1 MFSDLA
7 RDDVFRIET
16 ARLWLRW
23 PKAADAPAIRRYA
36 GDLNVA
42 RWMSVIPHPYPPEA
56 ADGYILNARAQN
68 AAGNALEMVITT
80 LKNPRE
86 AIGGIG
92 LSRRPAGLTLGYL
105 FGVEHWGQGYATE
118 AARAMVGAA
127 FSLSAVD
134 RLHSG
139 ADVDNARS
147 LRVLDK
153 LGFAISGH
161 AEEYTEALGA
171 TRMVAKAAL
180 TREAWLAR
188 RAAFAAK
195 AMGARGA
202 RAAEAQ

>member
-23 PKAADAPAIRRYA
+23 PKVADAPAIRRYA
-36 GDLNVA
+36 GDMQVA
-42 RWMSVIPHPYPPEA
+42 RWMSVIPHPYPLEA
-56 ADGYILNARAQN
+56 AEAFILHARAQN
-68 AAGNALEMVITT
+68 AEGTALEMVVTT

-92 LSRRPAGLTLGYL
+92 LSRRPYGLMLGYL
-105 FGVEHWGQGYATE
+105 FGPEHWGQGYATE
-118 AARAMVGAA
+118 AARAMVEAA
-127 FSLSAVD
+127 FTLTAVD

-139 ADVDNARS
+139 ANVDNARS
-147 LRVLDK
+147 LNVLAKAGFDDIG
-153 LGFAISGH
+153 LG
-161 AEEYTEALGA
+161 EEYSEVLRAS
-171 TRMVAKAAL
+171 RPIRRVAM

-188 RAAFAAK
+188 KAAFAAK

-202 RAAEAQ
+202 KAAEAQ

>member
-36 GDLNVA
+36 GDLKVA

-56 ADGYILNARAQN
+56 ADGFILNARANN
-68 AAGNALEMVITT
+68 AQGTALEMVVTT
-80 LKNPRE
+80 LKNPRD
-86 AIGGIG
+86 AIGGVG
-92 LSRRPAGLTLGYL
+92 LSRRPTGLMLGYL
-105 FGVEHWGQGYATE
+105 FAPEHWGQGYATE

-127 FSLSAVD
+127 FALTQIE

-139 ADVDNARS
+139 ADVDNAAS
-147 LRVLDK
+147 LHVLEK
-153 LGFAISGH
+153 LGFAQVSQG
-161 AEEYTEALGA
+161 EEFSAALQ
-171 TRMVAKAAL
+171 RPRLVAKAVL

-188 RAAFAAK
+188 KAALAAK
-195 AMGARGA
+195 ALGAGGA